1 MIAVPE
7 GRRKAHPDTAYS
19 SPKHIPHGRPA
30 RDLLVNSLM
39 PSTHL
44 ALHFHVV
51 FSTKDR
57 EPWIAEEWRD
67 RLHAFLG
74 GAAKTLQ
81 VIPEAIGGV
90 EDHVHLL
97 LGLRATHALAPVMR
111 EIKAASS
118 RWVHEEIGLSRFAW
132 QEGYGAF
139 TVSSTHLQA
148 VRNYI
153 AAQEEHHRAKTF
165 QEEYV
170 ELLEKLGVTYD
181 KRFLW

>member
-1 MIAVPE
+1 
-7 GRRKAHPDTAYS
+7 
-19 SPKHIPHGRPA
+19 
-30 RDLLVNSLM
+30 M

-44 ALHFHVV
+44 SLHFHVI

-57 EPWIAEEWRD
+57 EPWLAKEWRD

-74 GAAKTLQ
+74 GTAKALD

-97 LGLRATHALAPVMR
+97 LGFRATHAIAPVMR

-118 RWVHEEIGLSRFAW
+118 RWIHAEIGLSRFAW

-139 TVSSTHLQA
+139 TVSPTHLQA

-153 AAQEEHHRAKTF
+153 ATQEEHHRAKSF

-170 ELLEKLGVTYD
+170 ELLGKLGVSYD